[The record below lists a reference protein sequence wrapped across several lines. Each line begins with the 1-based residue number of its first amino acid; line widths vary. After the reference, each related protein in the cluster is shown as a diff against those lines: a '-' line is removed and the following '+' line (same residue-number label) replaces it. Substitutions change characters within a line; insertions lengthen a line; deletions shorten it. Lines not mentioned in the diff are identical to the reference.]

1 MGPVTYCT
9 YSLHHAFLDRCFL
22 GCCRSQT
29 SSTGCPFHPCATICS
44 SAVCSA
50 AYSAVCSASSAVCSA
65 VCCSSA
71 VRRPLRP
78 CWMGWLLHQQPR
90 RGSAL
95 QEAILER
102 EIDIY
107 VEFRQSHES
116 DWPGKAEPI
125 LL

>member
-22 GCCRSQT
+22 GCSRSQT
-29 SSTGCPFHPCATICS
+29 SSTVCSFHPCATICS

-50 AYSAVCSASSAVCSA
+50 AYSAVR
-65 VCCSSA
+65 CSSA

-90 RGSAL
+90 RGCAL

-102 EIDIY
+102 KIYIY
-107 VEFRQSHES
+107 VESRQSHES